1 MICNIYI
8 YIVRTRFSSFF
19 RVILKFDSDM
29 VSTDMVSLMNHTAGQ
44 CLMMFY
50 PFPELQPMVM
60 SCFPELVQWTD
71 MNGVLVGLMTNRNS
85 FPNYYSQIHLVQVT
99 PGGDAE
105 ENKEN
110 AGEIPSWIF
119 LTTTDVQSFGTQRI
133 KNWSACL
140 FFFDI
145 IVCC

>member
-1 MICNIYI
+1 MSYDVLSFPGAAANGHVMFSGACTVN
-8 YIVRTRFSSFF
+8 RCEQRACRFSDEQEFF
-19 RVILKFDSDM
+19 SKLLF
-29 VSTDMVSLMNHTAGQ
+29 
-44 CLMMFY
+44 
-50 PFPELQPMVM
+50 
-60 SCFPELVQWTD
+60 
-71 MNGVLVGLMTNRNS
+71 
-85 FPNYYSQIHLVQVT
+85 QIHLVQVT

-145 IVCC
+145 VCC

>member
-1 MICNIYI
+1 
-8 YIVRTRFSSFF
+8 
-19 RVILKFDSDM
+19 
-29 VSTDMVSLMNHTAGQ
+29 MVSLMNHTAGQ
-44 CLMMFY
+44 CLN
-50 PFPELQPMVM
+50 
-60 SCFPELVQWTD
+60 D
-71 MNGVLVGLMTNRNS
+71 VLS
-85 FPNYYSQIHLVQVT
+85 FPGAAANGHVMFSGACTVNRCERRACRFNDEQEFFSKLLFQIHLVQVT

-145 IVCC
+145 VCC